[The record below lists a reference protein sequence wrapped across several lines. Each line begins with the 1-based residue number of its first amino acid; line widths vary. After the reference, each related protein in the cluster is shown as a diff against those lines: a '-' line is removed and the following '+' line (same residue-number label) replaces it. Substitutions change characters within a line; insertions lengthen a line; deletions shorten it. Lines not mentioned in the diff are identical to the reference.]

1 MDDPTLAGTLQH
13 VLVPHSFGRHNTDNS
28 EFIILS
34 VEIWTTGVIVNMQ
47 VRSAAGPDFKR
58 PGIVL
63 EDHLGTAYARKG
75 SASLGARHLQYFEP
89 SVPEGVRS
97 LTVKC
102 EDSAGIHQVL
112 FFAVP
117 VPHSMKGGRLK
128 VRNFTP
134 PALRANSEQEAS

>member
-1 MDDPTLAGTLQH
+1 MDDPTLAGTLLH
-13 VLVPHSFGRHNTDNS
+13 VLVPRSFGRHNTDTS

-34 VEIWTTGVIVNMQ
+34 VEIWTTGIIVNMQ
-47 VRSAAGPDFKR
+47 VRSAAGPDSRR

-63 EDHLGTAYARKG
+63 EDHLGTVYTRKG

-89 SVPEGVRS
+89 TVPEGIRS

-102 EDSAGIHQVL
+102 GHSGGLHEVL

-117 VPHSMKGGRLK
+117 PQRAMKGGRLR
-128 VRNFTP
+128 VRNLAH
-134 PALRANSEQEAS
+134 PALRPDREQEAS